1 MKSNQ
6 RVVNCSR
13 DGSSRNRD
21 QRSRLQRKQ
30 AKQLIAAACE
40 ARKHAYA
47 PYSKF
52 RVGAALL
59 SADGRVFTGCNVEN
73 ASYGLTICAE
83 RVALGNAIAQGAK
96 KFVAIAVVYDAK
108 KEAVPC
114 GACRQVLREFGEQM
128 VVLCATTRG
137 TYTARTVSE
146 LLPASFGPEQ
156 LSS

>member
-1 MKSNQ
+1 MNSKQ
-6 RVVNCSR
+6 TVANCSR

-30 AKQLIAAACE
+30 AEQLITAACA

-52 RVGAALL
+52 CVGAALL
-59 SADGRVFTGCNVEN
+59 SADGRVFAGCNVEN

-83 RVALGNAIAQGAK
+83 RVALGRAIAEGVR

-108 KEAVPC
+108 QEAVPC
-114 GACRQVLREFGEQM
+114 GACRQMLREFGEEL

-137 TYTARTVSE
+137 NYTARTLRE
-146 LLPASFGPEQ
+146 LLPTSFGPEQ
-156 LSS
+156 LT